1 MLIQNAWAQDAA
13 AAMPANTLQGLLFSY
28 GPLLLIVA
36 VFYFLVIR
44 PQGQAARA
52 HSAMLAALA
61 KGDVVETSGGVIA
74 TVAKVAD
81 KFVELNA
88 GGGVLVLARHA
99 IARKLD
105 ANDIKLAGIK
115 K

>member
-28 GPLLLIVA
+28 GPLLLIIA

-61 KGDVVETSGGVIA
+61 KGDVVETNGGVIA
-74 TVAKVAD
+74 TVAKVTD
-81 KFVELNA
+81 KFIELTSGA
-88 GGGVLVLARHA
+88 GTLVLARHA
-99 IARKLD
+99 VARKLNVD
-105 ANDIKLAGIK
+105 EIKLAGIK